1 MGYWIPFPAFGL
13 DRRFDRCA
21 SVVFER
27 EGRLYYFRLYL
38 FVRTCTRAESSEF
51 TNCDTVSFSSSKNPR
66 LRNLDHHTLTP
77 FCKIFT
83 SRYRIVRSRSRNT
96 MDYFVREKESINACT
111 HVVHKRMGISSRNG
125 ASSWN
130 KRAKIF
136 SICARFEQSLL
147 FLISN

>member
-1 MGYWIPFPAFGL
+1 M

-125 ASSWN
+125 GFFLKQTSENIFDLRKIRTISSFFN
-130 KRAKIF
+130 FELILVAT
-136 SICARFEQSLL
+136 SIHRF
-147 FLISN
+147 